1 MTPAPVP
8 APKPNPD
15 PDSEPAGK
23 PEEQNYGDVVRLQ
36 GRGVVYRDGER
47 LGETGYDLM
56 VIPPDHQR
64 PTLEPGNPPADRVDI
79 TGYLTDRF
87 YIGEDVQGAGAL
99 TLVLE
104 DGRRLQFRVLEPDT
118 NEIIGLGDLRP

>member
-1 MTPAPVP
+1 MTPAPAP
-8 APKPNPD
+8 APKPSPD
-15 PDSEPAGK
+15 PEPVSR
-23 PEEQNYGDVVRLQ
+23 PDEHHYDDVVRLQ
-36 GRGVVYRDGER
+36 GRGVVYRDGQR

-56 VIPPDHQR
+56 IIPPDHLR
-64 PTLEPGNPPADRVDI
+64 PTLESGHPPVDRVDI

-87 YIGEDVQGAGAL
+87 FIGEDVQGGAGL

-104 DGRRLQFRVLEPDT
+104 DGRRLQFKILEPDT